1 MESEKVVFEINSAP
15 SSIYV
20 ALRLSEDMYGKLT
33 AYLTALLF
41 ILFYK
46 GVCDSFPVI

>member
-20 ALRLSEDMYGKLT
+20 ALRLSEGMYGKLT

-46 GVCDSFPVI
+46 GVCDSFPLI